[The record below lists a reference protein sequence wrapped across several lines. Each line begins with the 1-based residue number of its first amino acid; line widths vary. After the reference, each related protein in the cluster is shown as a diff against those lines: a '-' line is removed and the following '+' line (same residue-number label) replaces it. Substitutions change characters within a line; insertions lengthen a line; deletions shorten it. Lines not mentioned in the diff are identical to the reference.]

1 MTHVILYI
9 DGSSR
14 PNPGHSGWGA
24 HGYSYS
30 SVRKVPRRIETFY
43 LTDKGYV
50 AKDEA
55 KELTYVEPIEF
66 YDFCV
71 YEPETDTNNAA
82 ELYALYRTLAYF
94 KDRAIESLTLYT
106 DSTYVVKGL
115 NEYMNA
121 WRERGWKKHDGSD
134 IAHAPIWQAI
144 DALQAYYQQNAKT
157 LSIHWVKGHAQS
169 YGNILADRLAVIAS
183 TSVHHPEALA
193 RYDVTDA
200 LTYLN
205 KEPTRHPF
213 FYAKRAYFSSASRDD
228 NARYYLATPE
238 SDEDFGR
245 KSAKASFTIV
255 QRKEPDPI
263 LEAVKTRYRSVHT
276 QLQHSAMIRL
286 DRLYHRGIYPYLER
300 YGASCLITSQSRYP
314 SLEFIDG
321 RAIASGLIPP
331 GLSYRAFEVFA
342 HLDSLLN
349 AYLTDTL
356 DDTYT
361 CYDITHHF
369 FQDGVLHK
377 QLTSS
382 TSYLEIPLTH
392 ADLTYRL
399 VLQLGSDLPSR
410 NALKHCEGR
419 NPSVKVMLW
428 QDTEISH
435 RYVCVVSMDD
445 AVSLWSSYY
454 RNQLFKERHT

>member
-24 HGYSYS
+24 HGYSYTAS
-30 SVRKVPRRIETFY
+30 RKVPRRVETFY

-50 AKDEA
+50 AKDEV
-55 KELTYVEPIEF
+55 KEPTYVEPLEF

-71 YEPETDTNNAA
+71 YEPDADTNNAA
-82 ELYALYRTLAYF
+82 ELYALYRTLTYF
-94 KDRAIESLTLYT
+94 KSYDLSSLILYT

-115 NEYMNA
+115 NEYLSA
-121 WRERGWKKHDGSD
+121 WRERGWKKHDGSE
-134 IAHAPIWQAI
+134 IAHAAIWQAV
-144 DALQAYYQQNAKT
+144 DSLQAHYAQKNIP

-183 TSVHHPEALA
+183 TSVHHPDALA
-193 RYDVTDA
+193 RYDVTPA

-213 FYAKRAYFSSASRDD
+213 FYAKRAYFSSAVRDD
-228 NARYYLATPE
+228 GARYYLATPE

-245 KSAKASFTIV
+245 KSPKASFTIV
-255 QRKEPDPI
+255 QFQKPDPI
-263 LEAVKTRYRSVHT
+263 LEAVKVRYRAVHT

-286 DRLYHRGIYPYLER
+286 DRLYHRSIYPYLER
-300 YGASCLITSQSRYP
+300 YGASCLITSQNRYP

-331 GLSYRAFEVFA
+331 GLSYRAFEVFS
-342 HLDSLLN
+342 HLESLLN

-356 DDTYT
+356 DTIYT
-361 CYDITHHF
+361 CYDITAHF

-382 TSYLEIPLTH
+382 TSHLPIPLTH
-392 ADLTYRL
+392 DGLTYRL

-410 NALKHCEGR
+410 NALKYCEGR
-419 NPSVKVMLW
+419 NPSIKIMLW
-428 QDTEISH
+428 QDSALSH
-435 RYVCVVSMDD
+435 RYVCIVSMDD